1 MQGKLQKQK
10 RFPFRQLD
18 LNAQWQDCCEG
29 WNNCKSR
36 DTSQGESTRY
46 PKLVRTQWAG
56 AAEQERESG
65 GKESPVSLCAGQRTP
80 FRSGPHTRW
89 NGVCQKQSN
98 QRTDEIGSLLRG
110 IWKCGNVQAGEDTT
124 LYRKQILSSNLQRAL
139 TQKVMGF
146 ALGFREYDGTSGERL
161 QRATL

>member
-46 PKLVRTQWAG
+46 PKLVRTRWAG

-65 GKESPVSLCAGQRTP
+65 GKESPVSLCAGQRTHSALDP
-80 FRSGPHTRW
+80 TPGGMEYAKNRATKEQTRSEA
-89 NGVCQKQSN
+89 CC
-98 QRTDEIGSLLRG
+98 EEF
-110 IWKCGNVQAGEDTT
+110 GNVEMFRQAKIRLCTGNRSCPQISKG
-124 LYRKQILSSNLQRAL
+124 LSHRK
-139 TQKVMGF
+139 
-146 ALGFREYDGTSGERL
+146 
-161 QRATL
+161 